1 MIVGTKSIDSI
12 SSSYFA
18 RRAIPSL
25 LRARKG
31 FYACFDKIETVKLN
45 YWLKLVMQ
53 SNYEQDFYGWVQTT
67 LKQLRDRDLT
77 NLDWDNLIEEIESLG
92 KQEKRELVNRL
103 IVLLMHLLKWEYQ
116 PEKRSKSWF
125 ATIKIQRIEIID
137 QIESNPSLKSYI
149 NDALVKSYRVAILEA
164 VKETGLSSKTF
175 PEFCPYAWSE
185 IQSDR
190 FFPGIDYDPEIFS

>member
-1 MIVGTKSIDSI
+1 
-12 SSSYFA
+12 
-18 RRAIPSL
+18 
-25 LRARKG
+25 
-31 FYACFDKIETVKLN
+31 
-45 YWLKLVMQ
+45 MQ
-53 SNYEQDFYGWVQTT
+53 SNYEGDFYGWVQTT
-67 LKQLRDRDLT
+67 VKQLRDRDLT

-125 ATIKIQRIEIID
+125 ASIKIQRIEIIRH
-137 QIESNPSLKSYI
+137 IKHNPSLKPYVNNAI
-149 NDALVKSYRVAILEA
+149 VDAYEVAVLEA

-175 PEFCPYAWSE
+175 PDSCPYAWTE

>member
-1 MIVGTKSIDSI
+1 
-12 SSSYFA
+12 
-18 RRAIPSL
+18 
-25 LRARKG
+25 
-31 FYACFDKIETVKLN
+31 
-45 YWLKLVMQ
+45 MQ
-53 SNYEQDFYGWVQTT
+53 NNYERDFYGWVQTT
-67 LKQLRDRDLT
+67 VKQLRDRDLT

-103 IVLLMHLLKWEYQ
+103 IILLMHLLKWEYQ

-125 ATIKIQRIEIID
+125 VSIKIQRIEIID
-137 QIESNPSLKSYI
+137 QIESNPSLKPYI

-175 PEFCPYAWSE
+175 PEFCPYAWEE

-190 FFPGIDYDPEIFS
+190 FFPGVDYDPEIFA